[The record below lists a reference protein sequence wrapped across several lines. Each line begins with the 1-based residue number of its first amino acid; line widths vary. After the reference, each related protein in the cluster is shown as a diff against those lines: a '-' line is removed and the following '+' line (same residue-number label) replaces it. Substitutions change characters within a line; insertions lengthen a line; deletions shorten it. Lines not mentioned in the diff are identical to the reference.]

1 MCPSL
6 WGEGVRPWGGK
17 AADFADLDLPERR
30 LSVAWFG
37 LGAGF
42 TDVHVHSV
50 EARNR
55 LRKLLTVSPLVCVL
69 VLLWAP
75 CPNLVVMCGI
85 GRSWDVMTVD
95 YVCSHLAL
103 LYHGYS
109 KGSCRNFP
117 AFCDTLLAFIFIP
130 FCCLA
135 AYSSVWRLL
144 PWPSGEAYNSFTPI
158 CWMNQC
164 VILPLRIFV
173 QLHHLGQGNDFL
185 CDI

>member
-17 AADFADLDLPERR
+17 SAVFADLDLPERR
-30 LSVAWFG
+30 LSLAWFG
-37 LGAGF
+37 LAAGV

-135 AYSSVWRLL
+135 AYLSVGDYCLDQVVK
-144 PWPSGEAYNSFTPI
+144 PI
-158 CWMNQC
+158 I
-164 VILPLRIFV
+164 ILPPFV
-173 QLHHLGQGNDFL
+173 GWTNASSFPRPNICTASSLGAR
-185 CDI
+185 